1 MPSNSEAAWQTAPLN
16 IDLRTAFQTIEDSRV
31 QRTQRHNLTDILVI
45 ATCAMLCGQGHYTHM
60 EAFGKLR
67 RSWLETFLPL
77 PNGIPSHDTFRNV
90 FSLLDP
96 KHFAAAFHL
105 WTQGVLSKLNAEEPG
120 SSRLQGVIAIDGK
133 ALRRAVD
140 SGDKPAVIVGAWASE
155 LNLCLGQV
163 KVADKSNEISAL
175 PTLLE
180 MLALKGC
187 IVTLDAMGC
196 QREVAQKVVERGGD
210 YILALKGN
218 QESLHQQVSHYLD
231 TGLELA
237 KAEGNYHEEE
247 SCGHGRK
254 EVRRCWVTDDVGG
267 WLQGADKWTGL
278 RTVAAVECERTL
290 ITTGETTVQRRYF
303 ISSLQA
309 DAALIASSVREHWG
323 IENSLHWVL
332 DVTFREDESRARTG
346 ASAENLDTLRRLAH
360 GMIKNENPAS
370 KKSINQRKFE
380 AGLNPDY
387 LLSLLGIKLDA

>member
-1 MPSNSEAAWQTAPLN
+1 MPAPSPSSAN
-16 IDLRTAFQTIEDSRV
+16 VDLRQALQTIDDWRV
-31 QRTQRHNLTDILVI
+31 QRTQLHNLADILVI

-60 EAFGKLR
+60 EAFGQLR
-67 RSWLETFLPL
+67 RPWLETFLSL
-77 PNGIPSHDTFRNV
+77 PHGIPSHDTFRKV

-96 KHFAAAFHL
+96 KRFAEAFSL
-105 WTQGVLSKLNAEEPG
+105 WTQGVLAKLSGEGPG
-120 SSRLQGVIAIDGK
+120 SRLQGVIAIDGK
-133 ALRRAVD
+133 ALRRAVE
-140 SGDKPAVIVGAWASE
+140 SGEKPAVIVGAWASE
-155 LNLCLGQV
+155 LSLSLGQV
-163 KVADKSNEISAL
+163 KVADKSNEIGAL
-175 PTLLE
+175 PALLE
-180 MLALKGC
+180 MLTLKGC

-254 EVRRCWVTDDVGG
+254 EVRRCWVSDEVGD
-267 WLQGADKWTGL
+267 WLQGADKWKGL

-290 ITTGETTVQRRYF
+290 GGETTVQRRYF
-303 ISSLQA
+303 ISSLKA
-309 DAALIASSVREHWG
+309 DATLLAASVRSHWG

-332 DVTFREDESRARTG
+332 DVTFGEDDSRARTG
-346 ASAENLDTLRRLAH
+346 ASAENLATLRRLAH
-360 GMIKNENPAS
+360 AMIKNENPVS

-387 LLSLLGIKLDA
+387 LLRLLGIKLDA